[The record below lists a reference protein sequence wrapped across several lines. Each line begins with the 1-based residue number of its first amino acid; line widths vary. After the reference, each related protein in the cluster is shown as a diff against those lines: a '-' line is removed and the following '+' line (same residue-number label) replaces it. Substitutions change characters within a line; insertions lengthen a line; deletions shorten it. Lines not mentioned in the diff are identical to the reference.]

1 MPRSRPKAV
10 SVVIEWENAKLSD
23 LGRAERMLAQLGT
36 QMAEVAGK
44 RGLSAELI
52 VLYDSDAIDPAVPST
67 AIETQIDR
75 AAWPGPIELVPAPGQ
90 RYYDQKNKGAALA
103 SGEIVIF
110 LDSDVVPDAGWLEGL
125 LAALDDPE
133 VGIVGGETYH
143 ATDTLHDKLFAAFWT
158 FPTRRPSRGL
168 YRCKNFYANNFAV
181 RRELFLAHPFPGAP
195 AYRGQCADLARSL
208 MRQGI
213 AIHRQGASRV
223 SHPPPEGARHFVVR
237 ALCQGHDTVFWKR
250 QRPFGPLFDA
260 NPIGSLVRFVR
271 QLWEVLVRVATRA
284 RTVGLGPL
292 GIVAAIGMGFA
303 FYALKLA
310 GEVVAFFAPGVI
322 RDKLSV

>member
-1 MPRSRPKAV
+1 MPKLV

-36 QMAEVAGK
+36 QMAEAARK
-44 RGLSAELI
+44 RDLSAELI

-75 AAWPGPIELVPAPGQ
+75 AAWPGPIKLVPAPGQ
-90 RYYDQKNKGAALA
+90 RYYEQKNKGAKLA

-110 LDSDVVPDAGWLEGL
+110 LDSDVVPDEGWLEGL

-168 YRCKNFYANNFAV
+168 YRCKHFYANNFAV
-181 RRELFLAHPFPGAP
+181 RRELFLAHPFPDAP
-195 AYRGQCADLARSL
+195 AYRGQCAALAKSL
-208 MRQGI
+208 MRQGT
-213 AIHRQGASRV
+213 AIYRQGASRV
-223 SHPPPEGARHFVVR
+223 SHPPPEGAPPSWCARSATATIRSTGEASAASARFSTPTRSARSCASSGSCGRCWCV
-237 ALCQGHDTVFWKR
+237 L
-250 QRPFGPLFDA
+250 PLA
-260 NPIGSLVRFVR
+260 P
-271 QLWEVLVRVATRA
+271 A
-284 RTVGLGPL
+284 RLASDRSASSPPSAWGLRSMP
-292 GIVAAIGMGFA
+292 
-303 FYALKLA
+303 
-310 GEVVAFFAPGVI
+310 
-322 RDKLSV
+322 